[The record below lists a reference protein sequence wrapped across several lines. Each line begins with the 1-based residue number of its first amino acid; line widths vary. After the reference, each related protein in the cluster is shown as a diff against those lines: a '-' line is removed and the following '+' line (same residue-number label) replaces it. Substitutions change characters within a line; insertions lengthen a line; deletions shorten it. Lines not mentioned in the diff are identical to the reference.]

1 MPEPPPVNLKADGHI
16 HTRLCNHARGTMQQ
30 YVESALALGLH
41 QITFLEHL
49 EIGIHYD
56 HRTWLRDEDFDV
68 FFSEGKKL
76 AEKYRDQILIK
87 LGLEV
92 GLNLQAMDAIR
103 QRLIHYP
110 WDTIGLSY
118 HFYYHNGR
126 HYNMVSRRHENLAA
140 LAEIGQDSVISDYF
154 AGLIHGLQ
162 SLPCSVVCHLDAV
175 LRHLPHRRFNQ
186 SHQLQIDALLALM
199 KEKGTALEIN
209 TSGFAIRNQ
218 PYPCKRIIRSAIE
231 SGIPLVAGSDAH
243 RPEDVGRFFDLLRQ
257 WLQQ

>member
-1 MPEPPPVNLKADGHI
+1 MAGLPPVDLKADGHI
-16 HTRLCNHARGTMQQ
+16 HTRLCNHARGEMVE
-30 YVESALALGLH
+30 YVESAIALGLH

-49 EIGIHYD
+49 EVEIHYD

-68 FFSEGKKL
+68 FFGEGKRL
-76 AEKYRDQILIK
+76 AEKYSDRILIK

-92 GLNLQAMDAIR
+92 GLNPRAMDTINQQLLR
-103 QRLIHYP
+103 YP

-118 HFYYHNGR
+118 HFYHHNGR

-154 AGLIHGLQ
+154 SVLIHGVR

-175 LRHLPHRRFNQ
+175 LRHFPHRRFNR
-186 SHQLQIDALLALM
+186 SHLLQIDTLLALM

-209 TSGFAIRNQ
+209 TSGFAIRDE
-218 PYPCKRIIRSAIE
+218 PYPCKKIIRSAIE
-231 SGIPLVAGSDAH
+231 SGLPLVAGSDAH
-243 RPEDVGRFFDLLRQ
+243 RPKDVGRFFDRLPQ

>member
-1 MPEPPPVNLKADGHI
+1 MPEPPIVNIKADGHI

-30 YVESALALGLH
+30 YVESALALGLA

-49 EIGIHYD
+49 EVDIRYD
-56 HRTWLRDEDFDV
+56 HRTWLRDEDFDI
-68 FFSEGKKL
+68 FFREGKRL
-76 AEKYRDQILIK
+76 AKKYKDQILIK

-92 GLNLQAMDAIR
+92 GINLQAMDVIR
-103 QRLIHYP
+103 QQLIGYP

-118 HFYYHNGR
+118 HFYPHNGR

-140 LAEIGQDSVISDYF
+140 LAEIGQDSVMSDYF
-154 AGLIHGLQ
+154 AGLIHGVR

-175 LRHLPHRRFNQ
+175 LRHSPHRRLNR
-186 SHQLQIDALLALM
+186 SHRLQIDTLLALM

-209 TSGFAIRNQ
+209 TSGFAIRNE
-218 PYPCKRIIRSAIE
+218 PYPCKSIIRSAIE

-243 RPEDVGRFFDLLRQ
+243 RPEDVGRFFNRLPA
-257 WLQQ
+257 WLQK